1 VSIQGPGVLDK
12 PIDGVDITM
21 GASPAPAFPAT
32 IAGNDWEILENAV
45 TPTYATRS
53 YYDTSGYNLEQLTC
67 FFQGVDIQEGWGP
80 RGTTE
85 FFLVDLITTQRMT
98 SQQIIDA
105 HIFFGS
111 PEGDLPGFPDS
122 TFDMSQ
128 VIYGRTR
135 QYLPPAT
142 NVQATQYSTSS
153 WGTCVAT
160 SADKIYLT
168 RIVYLEGPGAPGPGA
183 PLDSVVN
190 IPPCDYVTAIIVAEE
205 KDLQYIMRQKRSY
218 ELATGP

>member
-21 GASPAPAFPAT
+21 GTSPDPVFPAT
-32 IAGNDWEILENAV
+32 IAGNDWEILENTN

-98 SQQIIDA
+98 KQQIIDA
-105 HIFFGS
+105 HIFEGS

-135 QYLPPAT
+135 QFLPPAT
-142 NVQATQYSTSS
+142 GVQGTQYSTTS
-153 WGTCVAT
+153 WGTCAAT
-160 SADKIYLT
+160 SGDKIYLT
-168 RIVYLEGPGAPGPGA
+168 RIVYIEGPGAPGPGA
-183 PLDSVVN
+183 PSASVVN
-190 IPPCDYVTAIIVAEE
+190 IPPCDYVTAIIVAQE
-205 KDLQYIMRQKRSY
+205 KDLQYIMRQKRSF
-218 ELATGP
+218 ESAR

>member
-1 VSIQGPGVLDK
+1 
-12 PIDGVDITM
+12 M

-32 IAGNDWEILENAV
+32 IAGNDWEVLDDV
-45 TPTYATRS
+45 TTPTYATRS
-53 YYDTSGYNLEQLTC
+53 YYDTSGYNLAQLTC

-80 RGTTE
+80 RGTSE

-128 VIYGRTR
+128 VIFGRTR
-135 QYLPPAT
+135 QYLPPAAG
-142 NVQATQYSTSS
+142 VQATQYSTSS
-153 WGTCVAT
+153 WGTCAAT

-168 RIVYLEGPGAPGPGA
+168 RIVYLEGPPAGAA
-183 PLDSVVN
+183 QDTEVN

-205 KDLQYIMRQKRSY
+205 KDLQYIMRQKRSF
-218 ELATGP
+218 ESAR